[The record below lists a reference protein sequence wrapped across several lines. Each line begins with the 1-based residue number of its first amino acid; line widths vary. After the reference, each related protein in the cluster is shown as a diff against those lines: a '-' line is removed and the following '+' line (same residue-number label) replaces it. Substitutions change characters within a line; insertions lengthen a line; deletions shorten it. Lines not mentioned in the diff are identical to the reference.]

1 MYLCT
6 SIFVKFG
13 TVLMKKNSS
22 RRLVVIGI
30 FVTIGIIFLIRLLYI
45 QIIDDTYS
53 ELADRNALR
62 YVTQYPSRGLVYDR
76 YGKLLVY
83 NEVVYDLMVIPRQ
96 VKNIDTNE
104 FCNLLNISKEDF
116 IKKMDKAKKYSMYTP
131 SFFEKQ
137 ILKEDFA
144 TLQEKLYSF
153 QGFYAQ
159 KRTIRSYPDSVAAA
173 VLGYIGEVNEKKI
186 EEDAYYKRG
195 DYIGMSGVEKSYENI
210 LRGTKGNKI
219 TLVDVHNREKGSFQ
233 NGKFDIPAIAG
244 QNLYSTIDLELQKY
258 AEKLM
263 SNKRGSIVAI
273 EPSTGEILCF
283 VSAPSY
289 DPNLLAGRQRGKNYK
304 KLAEDISKPLFNRAL
319 MAQYPPGSI
328 FKVAQALVALDM
340 GVIDQNSGFPCD
352 KGLVGCHN
360 HPSASSVK
368 DAIKMSCNPY
378 FYRVFQREVQQQNP
392 QTGKIDS
399 KYGLSLWTES
409 MKRMGFG
416 TRMDIDLPNVAKGY
430 IPDTSFY
437 NRWYPTGW
445 NFHTIYS
452 NSIGQGEVMV
462 VPIQMANFAAL
473 VANRGWY
480 ITPHIIKAFGDEKQQ
495 KTYKKYTKK
504 HYSFI
509 ASSWWSVAVEGMW
522 GVVHQPGGTGRRADV
537 PDLNVCGKTGTV
549 ENIGAD
555 HSVFIAFAPK
565 DKPKIAVSVYVEN
578 ARGGGGTWAAPI
590 AGLIIEKYIKRE
602 VERKEIEQ
610 QYMQAA
616 PCQPLPLQRINTKT
630 KKKNTANKENNTNSS
645 SSQPTNNNE

>member
-1 MYLCT
+1 M
-6 SIFVKFG
+6 
-13 TVLMKKNSS
+13 
-22 RRLVVIGI
+22 GI
-30 FVTIGIIFLIRLLYI
+30 FIAIGVVFAIRLLYL
-45 QIIDDTYS
+45 QIIDDTYA
-53 ELADRNALR
+53 ELADRNAIR

-76 YGKLLVY
+76 NGKLLVY

-96 VKNIDTNE
+96 VKELDTNE
-104 FCNLLNISKEDF
+104 FCSLLKISKEDF
-116 IKKMDKAKKYSMYTP
+116 IKKMEKAKKYSMYAP

-137 ILKEDFA
+137 ILKEEFA
-144 TLQEKLYSF
+144 PLQERLYTF

-173 VLGYIGEVNEKKI
+173 VLGYIGEVSEKKI
-186 EEDAYYKRG
+186 EDEPYYKRG
-195 DYIGMSGVEKSYENI
+195 DYIGMSGIEKSYEGV
-210 LRGTKGNKI
+210 LRGVKGSKI

-233 NGKFDIPAIAG
+233 NGKYDVPAIAG
-244 QNLYSTIDLELQKY
+244 KNLYSTIDLELQKY
-258 AEKLM
+258 AEQLM
-263 SNKRGSIVAI
+263 KNKRGSIVAI

-289 DPNLLAGRQRGKNYK
+289 DPNLLAGRERGNNYK
-304 KLAEDISKPLFNRAL
+304 KLADDIAKPLFNRAL

-340 GVIDQNSGFPCD
+340 GVITEGTGFPCD

-360 HPSASSVK
+360 HPSATRVR

-378 FYRVFQREVQQQNP
+378 FYRVFQREVQQKDP
-392 QTGKIDS
+392 KTGKVES
-399 KYGLSLWTES
+399 KYGLSLWTAA

-416 TRMDIDLPNVAKGY
+416 TKMDIDLPNVTSGN

-445 NFHTIYS
+445 NFYTIYS

-480 ITPHIIKAFGDEKQQ
+480 ITPHVVKAFGDEKH
-495 KTYKKYTKK
+495 KEIYKKYVEK
-504 HYSFI
+504 HYSLI
-509 ASSWWSVAVEGMW
+509 ASSWWNIAVEGMW
-522 GVVHQPGGTGRRADV
+522 GVVHEAGGTGRRADV
-537 PDLNVCGKTGTV
+537 PDLNVCGKTGTA

-555 HSVFIAFAPK
+555 HSVFISFAPK
-565 DKPKIAVSVYVEN
+565 DNPKIAVSVYVEN

-590 AGLIIEKYIKRE
+590 AGLIIEKYIKRK
-602 VERKEIEQ
+602 VERVDIEK
-610 QYMQAA
+610 QYMEAA
-616 PCQPLPLQRINTKT
+616 PCQPLPLRGGHIKA
-630 KKKNTANKENNTNSS
+630 KKKDSSSPAKHKKNSS
-645 SSQPTNNNE
+645 SDNASSSDNTTNNN

>member
-1 MYLCT
+1 
-6 SIFVKFG
+6 
-13 TVLMKKNSS
+13 MKNILSS
-22 RRLVVIGI
+22 RRFVIIGI
-30 FVTIGIIFLIRLLYI
+30 FVAVGLVFAIRLLYI
-45 QIIDDTYS
+45 QIIDDTYR
-53 ELADRNALR
+53 ELANRNALR

-83 NEVVYDLMVIPRQ
+83 NEIVYDLMVIPRQ

-104 FCNLLNISKEDF
+104 FCSLLKITKEDF
-116 IKKMDKAKKYSMYTP
+116 VKKMDKAKKYSMYAP

-137 ILKEDFA
+137 ISKEDFA
-144 TLQEKLYSF
+144 TLQERLYIF

-173 VLGYIGEVNEKKI
+173 VLGYIGEVNDKKI
-186 EEDAYYKRG
+186 EQDSYYKRG
-195 DYIGMSGVEKSYENI
+195 DYIGISGIERSYEKI
-210 LRGTKGNKI
+210 LRGEKGNKV

-233 NGKFDIPAIAG
+233 DGKFDVPAVAG
-244 QNLYSTIDLELQKY
+244 QNLYSTIDLDLQKY

-263 SNKRGSIVAI
+263 KNKRGSVVAI
-273 EPSTGEILCF
+273 EPKSGEVLCF

-289 DPNLLAGRQRGKNYK
+289 DPNLLAGRERGKNYK
-304 KLAEDISKPLFNRAL
+304 MLNEDISKPLFNRAL

-340 GVIDQNSGFPCD
+340 GVISPESGFPCD

-360 HPSASSVK
+360 HPYASRVR

-378 FYRVFQREVQQQNP
+378 FYRVFQREVQQVNP
-392 QTGKIDS
+392 KTGRPDS
-399 KYGLSLWTES
+399 KYGLSLWTS
-409 MKRMGFG
+409 AMNRMGFG
-416 TRMDIDLPNVAKGY
+416 TRMDIDLPSVTKGH

-445 NFHTIYS
+445 NFYTIYS

-480 ITPHIIKAFGDEKQQ
+480 ITPHLVKAFGGDNEGKHA
-495 KTYKKYTKK
+495 KIYKKYTEK
-504 HYSFI
+504 HYSLI
-509 ASSWWSVAVEGMW
+509 ASSWWNIAVEGMW
-522 GVVHQPGGTGRRADV
+522 AVVHEGGGTGHRADV
-537 PDLNVCGKTGTV
+537 PGLNVCGKTGTA

-565 DKPKIAVSVYVEN
+565 ENPQIAVSVYVEN

-602 VERKEIEQ
+602 VERQDVEKT
-610 QYMQAA
+610 YMEAA
-616 PCQPLPLQRINTKT
+616 PCQPLPLRGGSSKA
-630 KKKNTANKENNTNSS
+630 KKAQKSSSTSSNDASSSGDGQQANSS
-645 SSQPTNNNE
+645 QANND

>member
-1 MYLCT
+1 M
-6 SIFVKFG
+6 
-13 TVLMKKNSS
+13 
-22 RRLVVIGI
+22 VIGV
-30 FVTIGIIFLIRLLYI
+30 FVTIGVVFAIRLLYI
-45 QIIDDTYS
+45 QIIDGTYS
-53 ELADRNALR
+53 ELANRNALR

-76 YGKLLVY
+76 NGKLLVY

-96 VKNIDTNE
+96 VKNIDTNA
-104 FCNLLNISKEDF
+104 FCSLLNITKEDF
-116 IKKMDKAKKYSMYTP
+116 IKKMEKAKKYSVYTP

-137 ILKEDFA
+137 ILKDDFA
-144 TLQEKLYSF
+144 TLQEKLYTF

-186 EEDAYYKRG
+186 EQEPYYKRG
-195 DYIGMSGVEKSYENI
+195 DYIGMSGVEKSYEKL
-210 LRGTKGNKI
+210 LRGEKGSRI
-219 TLVDVHNREKGSFQ
+219 TLVDVHNREKGAFQ
-233 NGKFDIPAIAG
+233 NGKFDIPAVAG
-244 QNLYSTIDLELQKY
+244 KNLYSTLDLDLQKY

-263 SNKRGSIVAI
+263 ANKRGSIVAI

-289 DPNLLAGRQRGKNYK
+289 DPNLLTGRQRGRNYK

-340 GVIDQNSGFPCD
+340 GVIDVQTGFACD

-360 HPSASSVK
+360 HPSASNVR

-378 FYRVFQREVQQQNP
+378 FYRVFQREVQQKNP
-392 QTGKIDS
+392 KTGKIDS
-399 KYGLSLWTES
+399 KYGLSLWTQA

-416 TRMDIDLPNVAKGY
+416 TRMEVDISNVAKGY

-437 NRWYPTGW
+437 NKWYPYGW

-480 ITPHIIKAFGDEKQQ
+480 ITPHVIKAFGDEKQ
-495 KTYKKYTKK
+495 KHVYKKYTQK

-509 ASSWWSVAVEGMW
+509 APSWWNVAVGGMW
-522 GVVHQPGGTGRRADV
+522 GVVHEPGGTGRRADV
-537 PDLNVCGKTGTV
+537 PGLNVCGKTGTA

-565 DKPKIAVSVYVEN
+565 DNPKIAVSVYVEN
-578 ARGGGGTWAAPI
+578 ARGGGGSWAAPI
-590 AGLIIEKYIKRE
+590 AGLIIEKYINRK
-602 VERKEIEQ
+602 VERTEIEK
-610 QYMQAA
+610 QYMEAS
-616 PCQPLPLQRINTKT
+616 PCQPLPLQRKPIKT
-630 KKKNTANKENNTNSS
+630 KKKADMKKQNVSKTEIK
-645 SSQPTNNNE
+645 NE